1 MTVQE
6 SIMTIQYCFLDLL
19 SNVLKKTLLKKAEES
34 EHLPLD
40 VICQGVKLEDFPKT
54 NYRRR
59 RQKEKVKN
67 GYKIIKLR

>member
-1 MTVQE
+1 
-6 SIMTIQYCFLDLL
+6 MTIQYCFLDLL

-34 EHLPLD
+34 EHLPL
-40 VICQGVKLEDFPKT
+40 VKLEDFPKT